1 MRIVQLTPGAGG
13 MFCGSCLRDNALV
26 RELRRLGH
34 DALMVPLYMPLQV
47 DEEDTSA
54 GAPVFF
60 GGISVYLQQ
69 KSALFRQAPALL
81 DRVLADPAVL
91 RWAAGFSGQASP
103 EVLGELTVSMLRGED
118 GRQAKELEK
127 LAAWLKPQPRPDV
140 ISLSNALLLGMAR
153 RLKADLGAPVVCTL
167 HGEDF
172 FLDALPEPHRAEAW
186 GVLRE
191 RAAEIDGFVA
201 VSRYYGE
208 TMRARMGNLPAARF
222 HAVHNGIDLN
232 GYAPAPS
239 APEAPTVGY
248 LSRFSPEKGLPTLVE
263 AFARLKMRGRVP
275 GARLKLAGS
284 QGPADAA
291 FVKELK
297 RDLAARGLD
306 ADVSLHPNL
315 TRAGK
320 IAFLRTLSAL
330 SVPATYGEAFGL
342 YVLEALACGVPV
354 VQPEHGAF
362 PELLAETGGGI
373 LCAADDPQA
382 LAEAL
387 EELLRN
393 PARARELG
401 EAGRRNVVL
410 RFGVERMAREA
421 LEAYV
426 RAGSS
431 IQAAEARSH
440 GERRNG

>member
-1 MRIVQLTPGAGG
+1 M
-13 MFCGSCLRDNALV
+13 
-26 RELRRLGH
+26 
-34 DALMVPLYMPLQV
+34 
-47 DEEDTSA
+47 
-54 GAPVFF
+54 
-60 GGISVYLQQ
+60 
-69 KSALFRQAPALL
+69 
-81 DRVLADPAVL
+81 
-91 RWAAGFSGQASP
+91 
-103 EVLGELTVSMLRGED
+103 
-118 GRQAKELEK
+118 
-127 LAAWLKPQPRPDV
+127 
-140 ISLSNALLLGMAR
+140 
-153 RLKADLGAPVVCTL
+153 
-167 HGEDF
+167 
-172 FLDALPEPHRAEAW
+172 
-186 GVLRE
+186 
-191 RAAEIDGFVA
+191 
-201 VSRYYGE
+201 
-208 TMRARMGNLPAARF
+208 
-222 HAVHNGIDLN
+222 
-232 GYAPAPS
+232 
-239 APEAPTVGY
+239 
-248 LSRFSPEKGLPTLVE
+248 
-263 AFARLKMRGRVP
+263 
-275 GARLKLAGS
+275 
-284 QGPADAA
+284 
-291 FVKELK
+291 KELK

-401 EAGRRNVVL
+401 EAGWRNVVL